1 MSSKQIQEIVDA
13 MFLADT
19 NNDGNLTVEEITKF
33 L

>member
-1 MSSKQIQEIVDA
+1 MASKQIQEIVDA